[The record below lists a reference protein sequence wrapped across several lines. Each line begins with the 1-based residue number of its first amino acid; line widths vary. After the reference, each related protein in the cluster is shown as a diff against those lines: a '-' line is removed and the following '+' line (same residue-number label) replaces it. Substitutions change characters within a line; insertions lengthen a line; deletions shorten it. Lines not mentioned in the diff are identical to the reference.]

1 MIAGWL
7 AFTFA
12 LALLPTLTR
21 AQEGGP
27 PSQPSP
33 ERAASIFAQRCL
45 PCHGQNGQG
54 DGPQAQAVGLPMP
67 DLTDPAL
74 ARATT
79 PARWFETITNG
90 RQGTAMPPFGPASSN
105 PLSEQERWD
114 LVFYLYT
121 LSTPSDQIEAG
132 RRIYQGRCAAC
143 HGDDGTGSGP
153 AAPGPMPD
161 FTDLAMMAQ
170 KSQQELFET
179 VTQGRPTKGMPSFAD
194 ELDEEARWQVVDYL
208 RTFSYDYTPPVLTV
222 PGKDPFAGGPGL
234 ITGQVVNGTTGA
246 ATPQGITVTLIA
258 FEAGPQVK
266 MVGTLSTTVQS
277 DGSFRFA
284 DLDPEAQVAY
294 VVTTEYRGVNY
305 GSDAIQLS
313 VSKPE
318 GEVTLTVY
326 ETTDQADAIRFDR
339 VHIFADFPASD
350 RLRIGELYIV
360 SNAGDRTYVGS
371 LQIPL
376 PDEATNLRF
385 ERGTMAGRFTET
397 DEGFIDTAPVLP
409 GEGTTE
415 LLFSY
420 ALAYRDGL
428 VITRRFL
435 YPVNSLNLLV
445 PDVGITVESEQL
457 GEPTPVPMQGEVV
470 YNYSTGPLTPGQE
483 VSWKMK
489 GKPRPS
495 TATAAGETS
504 RRPGPTERQALGLGL
519 IGLALGVVAAYLI
532 WQGWSPRQALA
543 RVRVASDRQA
553 LLEAIADLDDAY
565 EAGELDEATYRR
577 ERSELVEEL
586 IERMQA
592 R

>member
-1 MIAGWL
+1 
-7 AFTFA
+7 
-12 LALLPTLTR
+12 
-21 AQEGGP
+21 
-27 PSQPSP
+27 
-33 ERAASIFAQRCL
+33 
-45 PCHGQNGQG
+45 
-54 DGPQAQAVGLPMP
+54 VP

-74 ARATT
+74 VRATT

-90 RQGTAMPPFGPASSN
+90 RPETAMPPFGPASSN

-121 LSTPSDQIEAG
+121 LSTPPDRIEAG
-132 RRIYQGRCAAC
+132 QKVYQGRCATC

-153 AAPGPMPD
+153 TAPGPMPD
-161 FTDLAMMAQ
+161 FTDLAAMAQ

-179 VTQGRPTKGMPSFAD
+179 VTQGRPDKGMPSFAD
-194 ELDEEARWQVVDYL
+194 ELDEETRWQVVDYL
-208 RTFSYDYTPPVLTV
+208 RTFSYDYSPPPVTV
-222 PGKDPFAGGPGL
+222 PGKDPFAGGPGV
-234 ITGQVVNGTTGA
+234 ITGQVVNGTA
-246 ATPQGITVTLIA
+246 EASTPTGITVTLIA

-305 GSDAIQLS
+305 GSDAVQLS
-313 VSKPE
+313 PNQPQSAI
-318 GEVTLTVY
+318 TLTVY

-339 VHIFADFPASD
+339 VHIFADFPTSD
-350 RLRIGELYIV
+350 RLRIGELYVI
-360 SNAGDRTYVGS
+360 SNTGDRTYVGS

-376 PDEATNLRF
+376 PEGATDLRF
-385 ERGTMAGRFTET
+385 ERGTAAGRFTET

-420 ALAYRDGL
+420 ALTYRDGL

-435 YPVNSLNLLV
+435 YPVNTLNLLV
-445 PDVGITVESEQL
+445 PDVGVTVESEQL
-457 GEPTPVPMQGEVV
+457 GEPAPVPMQEEVV

-489 GKPRPS
+489 GKPRPATVM
-495 TATAAGETS
+495 TATEETG
-504 RRPGPTERQALGLGL
+504 RRPGPTDRQALGLGM
-519 IGLALGVVAAYLI
+519 IGLALGVVAAYLV
-532 WQGWSPRQALA
+532 WQGWSPRRALA
-543 RVRVASDRQA
+543 QARAAGDQQA

-565 EAGELDEATYRR
+565 EAGELDEATYRQ
-577 ERSELVEEL
+577 ERSELIEEL
-586 IERMQA
+586 IERMQTP
-592 R
+592 